1 MRQAFGHGPVRLSR
15 VMGGLVFLG
24 SLALL
29 GGMGWQVGLVG
40 LRASFQALGPWVV
53 PFMLLDS
60 IAVLLHTAAWA
71 ACFQRHQFRFRL
83 WQLCLIRMAGS
94 AINRVT
100 PTADLGGEVVKV
112 VLLTTVL
119 PRAQAMAAVL
129 IDKASVA
136 LAQMSYLTLGTLYL
150 AGHLPLPVGVQR
162 GVRLSMGLIL
172 LGLVGFVAFQRYGL
186 LSKLVRGLGCFNIGQ
201 ARLHQLSQSLAPLDA
216 HLVAYYTAHPWRFG
230 LSWLLHFMAFA
241 FDGIQTYIL
250 LRLLLGENAPSFAQA
265 IMVAIAVAALE
276 QMFFFVPGSL
286 GTLEAIRFTVLSAL
300 GVVQVYGLAFGLI
313 ARLQNLF
320 WNGLGLLAY
329 ALCTH
334 RAVLPQAPQAAA
346 PPPAATPP
354 ACGSL

>member
-1 MRQAFGHGPVRLSR
+1 MRQVFEHGAIRLSR
-15 VMGGLVFLG
+15 IMSGLVLLG
-24 SLALL
+24 GLALL
-29 GGMGWQVGLVG
+29 GGMVWQVGLAG
-40 LRASFQALGPWVV
+40 LRASFQALGLWVL
-53 PFMLLDS
+53 PFVLLDGIS
-60 IAVLLHTAAWA
+60 VLLHTAGWA
-71 ACFQRHQFRFRL
+71 ACFQRHQCRFRF
-83 WQLCLIRMAGS
+83 WQLCLVRMAGS

-112 VLLTTVL
+112 VFLTSAL
-119 PRAQAMAAVL
+119 PRAQAVATVL

-136 LAQMSYLTLGTLYL
+136 LAQMGYLTLGTLYL
-150 AGHLPLPVGVQR
+150 TEHLPLSVGVQR

-172 LGLVGFVAFQRYGL
+172 LGLVGFVALQRYGL
-186 LSKLVRGLGCFNIGQ
+186 LSTLVRGLGCLHIGQ
-201 ARLHQLSQSLAPLDA
+201 ARLYQLSHRLAPLDA

-250 LRLLLGENAPSFAQA
+250 LRLLLGENAPSLAQA

-286 GTLEAIRFTVLSAL
+286 GTLEAIRFTTLSAL
-300 GVVQVYGLAFGLI
+300 GVGQVYGLAFGLI

-334 RAVLPQAPQAAA
+334 RAVLPQAPRPAA
-346 PPPAATPP
+346 PPPA
-354 ACGSL
+354 C